1 VSLTDLIA
9 AARSQDMAWR
19 ADQERITAEVIRP
32 AMPRVTGLLA
42 TLRRQVDQEAATLA
56 RQQPAGDIT
65 RYPVGFCAVIRDRV
79 LAGMLRDPEIRRI
92 VDAGGRLTSVF
103 VILKD
108 RYFQNAIQF
117 GNLYIDVAND
127 SVDPAKP
134 WLEWMDVREVPF
146 ENIGDLATLARV
158 AEGYHRCRVFPNVCF
173 PLIAPVVP
181 LLGIDEAGRVLLLHF
196 QPGGFLKDLADGF
209 PRLRQWLKGPAST
222 MPALPEEHAAAVEAA
237 CAGNDFAE
245 FPIEFR
251 RGTLADIAAHADA
264 YQAAFA
270 DPARHQEILR
280 VLDLVRHATVRL
292 HAMQVSASS
301 PAPRQAT
308 RPSSAISRA

>member
-9 AARSQDMAWR
+9 AARSQDMAWTPG
-19 ADQERITAEVIRP
+19 QERITAELIRP
-32 AMPRVTGLLA
+32 IMPRVVDLLG
-42 TLRRQVDQEAATLA
+42 TLRRRVDEEAATLA
-56 RQQPAGDIT
+56 RQQPSGDVA

-79 LAGMLRDPEIRRI
+79 CGGMLHDPEIRRI
-92 VDAGGRLTSVF
+92 VDAGARLAPVF

-117 GNLYIDVAND
+117 GNLYIDAAND

-146 ENIGDLATLARV
+146 ENIGDLGTLARV
-158 AEGYHRCRVFPNVCF
+158 AEAYHRCRVFPNVVF

-181 LLGIDEAGRVLLLHF
+181 LLGIDEAGCVQLLHF
-196 QPGGFLKDLADGF
+196 QTGGFLKDLADGF
-209 PRLRQWLKGPAST
+209 PRLRHWLEGPAST

-237 CAGNDFAE
+237 CAGNDFTE

-251 RGTLADIAAHADA
+251 RGTLADIATHAAA

-270 DPARHQEILR
+270 DPARHHEIVR
-280 VLDLVRHATVRL
+280 VLDLVRHATDRL
-292 HAMQVSASS
+292 HAMQVA
-301 PAPRQAT
+301 
-308 RPSSAISRA
+308 PSSLPRPRGSQPG